1 MVAAEEIVVTPPE
14 STISYPSVH
23 RAWLA
28 VMDQVRAVGK
38 DGRYEGGKTRYNF
51 RGIDGVVNAVG
62 PALRAHGVH
71 VRPVSVKAEYR
82 DAEAGSN
89 RTLMREC
96 TVNVTYRVTGP
107 AGDHFDG
114 EAQGEALDSSDKGSA
129 KAQSVAFRVFLL
141 QALTIPTDEPDPD
154 ESHHE
159 RATAPEPV
167 DDYTPGLR
175 SSVDAAI
182 AKLDEAGKAA
192 LKEWFAEADL
202 PAVRR
207 MNADQLARTIDH
219 LMDLPVAQPESVG
232 ADA

>member
-1 MVAAEEIVVTPPE
+1 MSDTLTVDQ
-14 STISYPSVH
+14 
-23 RAWLA
+23 AWLA

-159 RATAPEPV
+159 RSAVLEPPV
-167 DDYTPGLR
+167 PGFR
-175 SSVDAAI
+175 SSLMAATDR
-182 AKLDEAGKAA
+182 LTEVERELLRGW
-192 LKEWFAEADL
+192 LKEEGL
-202 PAVRR
+202 PDRPSL
-207 MNADQLARTIDH
+207 MNAEQADRVCQFILH
-219 LMDLPVAQPESVG
+219 GLPKPAPVSGVVEEVAQ
-232 ADA
+232 

>member
-1 MVAAEEIVVTPPE
+1 MTVTDVTDVFTPPDRVAPAK
-14 STISYPSVH
+14 PSVH
-23 RAWLA
+23 EAWLA
-28 VMDQVRAVGK
+28 VMEQVKAVGK
-38 DGRYEGGKTRYNF
+38 DERYEGGKTRYNF

-62 PALRAHGVH
+62 PALRAHRVH

-129 KAQSVAFRVFLL
+129 KAQSVAYRVFLL

-154 ESHHE
+154 SVHHE
-159 RATAPEPV
+159 RAAAVEPPV
-167 DDYTPGLR
+167 PGFR
-175 SSVDAAI
+175 SSLMAATEG
-182 AKLDEAGKAA
+182 LSEAERGLLRDW
-192 LKEWFAEADL
+192 LKEEGL
-202 PAVRR
+202 PDRPSK
-207 MNADQLARTIDH
+207 MNAEQADRVCDWILH
-219 LMDLPVAQPESVG
+219 GLPKVTDAEPEQ
-232 ADA
+232 